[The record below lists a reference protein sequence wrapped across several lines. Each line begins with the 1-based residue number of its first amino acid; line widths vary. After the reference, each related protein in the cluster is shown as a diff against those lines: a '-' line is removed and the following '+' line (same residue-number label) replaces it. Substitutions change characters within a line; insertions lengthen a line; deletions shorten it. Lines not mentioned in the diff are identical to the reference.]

1 MILGFLKETHD
12 RRVAIVPQM
21 VPKFQSLKCDILLE
35 FGAGE
40 SSGYPDASYGDAI
53 KTASRNDVIAHSD
66 LISCINKPDESLLN
80 AIPSGKHMISSFESY
95 MDDQI
100 VGVLRQRGIHA
111 FSMDMIP
118 RTTLAQTM
126 DVLSSMASIAGYKA
140 VIKAADHLVKY
151 FPMMITAAGSIK
163 PARILIIGAGVAGL
177 QAVAT
182 ARRLGAIV
190 EVFDTRSAVK
200 QEVQSLGARFVEV
213 EGAKEDAAAGGY
225 AVQQSEEYLRRQ
237 RELIQEKAR
246 AAHVIITTAQVRGKK
261 APMIIPK
268 ETVEHMQPGSVIVDI
283 ASSTG
288 GNCELTKDKQTI
300 VHHGVTI
307 IGDSDLADTMP
318 QDASFLYCNNLLN
331 FLKLVVKDGSI
342 SPDKENEIIKS
353 AWITM

>member
-1 MILGFLKETHD
+1 MILGVLKESHD
-12 RRVAIVPQM
+12 RRVALVPQM
-21 VPKFQSLKCDILLE
+21 VPKFQSLNCDILLE
-35 FGAGE
+35 HGAGQ
-40 SSGYPDASYGDAI
+40 SAGYPDSAYVEAVE
-53 KTASRNDVIAHSD
+53 TASRNEILARAEM
-66 LISCINKPDESLLN
+66 ISCINKPDTALLDG
-80 AIPSGKHMISSFESY
+80 IPSGKFLVSSFESY
-95 MDDQI
+95 LDTQI
-100 VGVLRQRGIHA
+100 IGELQKRGLHA

-140 VIKAADHLVKY
+140 VIKAADHLLKY

-163 PARILIIGAGVAGL
+163 PARVLIIGAGVAGL

-200 QEVQSLGARFVEV
+200 QEVQSLGAKFIEV
-213 EGAKEDAAAGGY
+213 EGAKEDASAGGY

-268 ETVEHMQPGSVIVDI
+268 ETVEQMLPGSVIVDL

-288 GNCELTKDKQTI
+288 GNCELSTDKQI
-300 VHHGVTI
+300 VFHHGVTI
-307 IGDSDLADTMP
+307 IGDSDLANTMP
-318 QDASFLYCNNLLN
+318 QDASFLYCNNLFN
-331 FLKLVVKDGSI
+331 FLKLVIKDGKI
-342 SPDKENEIIKS
+342 EPERENEIITS